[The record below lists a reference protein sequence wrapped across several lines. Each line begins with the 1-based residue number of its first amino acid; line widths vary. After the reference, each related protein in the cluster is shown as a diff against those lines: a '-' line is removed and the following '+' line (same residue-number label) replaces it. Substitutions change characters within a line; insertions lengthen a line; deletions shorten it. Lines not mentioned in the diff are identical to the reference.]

1 MTFSLS
7 ICKAIV
13 ISVSFFFLF
22 RISVSSFVAFW
33 NALIPWKNVD
43 GQKSINK
50 RIVKIPTLLSMRSVC
65 HFVPFLCISLSFKKK
80 KKTVP
85 DCFFILAFYVRTAR
99 IFLNLGEEKTN
110 PETEKRDA
118 NQRETCTDTLHMK
131 IDEESRAKFFIGF
144 TVTNTWHSISFT
156 SPNFL

>member
-80 KKTVP
+80 KNRSRLLFHS
-85 DCFFILAFYVRTAR
+85 CL
-99 IFLNLGEEKTN
+99 L
-110 PETEKRDA
+110 
-118 NQRETCTDTLHMK
+118 CTH
-131 IDEESRAKFFIGF
+131 
-144 TVTNTWHSISFT
+144 
-156 SPNFL
+156 SPNLSQFGRGEDKPRNGETRRKSTRNMHGHTTHEDRRRESSQVFHRFYCD